1 MSWAAILSLA
11 LGTYLLKSS
20 GPFLLGDRSLPP
32 LLDRLAALLPA
43 ALLAAL
49 VAVNVA
55 GADRRVVLDARLAGF
70 VAAVLAVRLRA
81 SFLVVV
87 VAGCAATARA
97 RAIA

>member
-1 MSWAAILSLA
+1 MSWAAILALA

-32 LLDRLAALLPA
+32 VLNRLAELLPA

-55 GADRRVVLDARLAGF
+55 GADRRIVLDARMAGLA
-70 VAAVLAVRLRA
+70 AAVVAVRLKA

-87 VAGCAATARA
+87 VAGCAATALA
-97 RAIA
+97 RAVA